1 MGIVI
6 DWEMRGARGIEFGVD
21 LPAIPAI
28 GLGVSTSGHRSAN
41 GDGWGLRDWGRFVG
55 AWKKEEKIQQDAAAK
70 AGEHHVDGS
79 PRGREQAR
87 EQQRK
92 TDEAIVK
99 SSTDKLSAVFDWLT
113 DQVPSPPLLGTKAK
127 MMADAKARTSEDVTE
142 MRGEISEMQKHMDK
156 EEKGRR
162 KNELATKKDLEQ
174 FYVALSKKLY
184 DEGL

>member
-1 MGIVI
+1 
-6 DWEMRGARGIEFGVD
+6 MRGARGIEFGVD
-21 LPAIPAI
+21 LPALPAI

-70 AGEHHVDGS
+70 ASGQKVNHS
-79 PRGREQAR
+79 PEGREHER
-87 EQQRK
+87 DQQRK
-92 TDEAIVK
+92 RDDAVVK

-113 DQVPSPPLLGTKAK
+113 EQVPSPTLLGAKAK
-127 MMADAKARTSEDVTE
+127 MMADAKARTSEDIAGS
-142 MRGEISEMQKHMDK
+142 RGEVSEMQKHMDK

-162 KNELATKKDLEQ
+162 KNELATKLDLER

>member
-1 MGIVI
+1 
-6 DWEMRGARGIEFGVD
+6 MRGARGIEFGVD
-21 LPAIPAI
+21 LPALPAI

-70 AGEHHVDGS
+70 ASGQKVDHS
-79 PRGREQAR
+79 PEGREHER

-92 TDEAIVK
+92 RDDAVVK

-113 DQVPSPPLLGTKAK
+113 EQVPSSPLLGAKAK
-127 MMADAKARTSEDVTE
+127 MMADAKARTSEDIAE
-142 MRGEISEMQKHMDK
+142 SRGEVSEMQKHMDK

-162 KNELATKKDLEQ
+162 KNELATKLDLER